1 MYEQF
6 FTEGMPSLL
15 ETNKITYQKINNCR
29 SGDMNIIGKPSA
41 TYMQC
46 EQWLKNKKYYDPVA
60 LENLPL
66 LWHAAVSNGIDPVI
80 LISQAMIET
89 GFFKFGGVIDSSYH
103 NTCGLKCTKGGGD
116 YVANAHM
123 RFKTWEDGIQAHADH
138 LGLYAGSPNCPKYSP
153 ECASHQNKDYKI
165 NGTTKDPRHF
175 TYLHGKYK
183 TVKSL
188 TGSWATDPQYDKKL
202 MTFIKEIQNTQTT
215 EDPHELADKPAM
227 KTSNK
232 STANSNKKAGPLN
245 KNTIINN
252 INKGIKNGS
261 INPFKRK

>member
-29 SGDMNIIGKPSA
+29 SDDMNIIGKPSA

-46 EQWLKNKKYYDPVA
+46 EQWLRNKKYYDPVA

-66 LWHAAVSNGIDPVI
+66 LWHAAISNGIDPVI

-153 ECASHQNKDYKI
+153 ECASHQNKDYKV
-165 NGTTKDPRHF
+165 NGVTKDPRHF

-202 MTFIKEIQNTQTT
+202 MTFIKEIQNTKTT
-215 EDPHELADKPAM
+215 EDPHELADKPVM

-232 STANSNKKAGPLN
+232 SIANSNKKTGPLN